1 MDNIQGSN
9 ALKVLAGM
17 ARAVITTLL
26 VASACTA
33 NAQQGFPSKPIRII
47 IPFTAGGTNDILARL
62 LAPKLG
68 DALGQPVIVDNR
80 PGGNTV
86 IASNELLKSPPD
98 GHALLL
104 PGNSHVL
111 VPYLTKAALTFDS
124 LKDFAPVASLAR
136 TGLFLVVTP
145 SLPAN
150 SLQEFIALAKSRPGS
165 LNSAA
170 PGGSINQLATE
181 MFNSLAG
188 VKLVH
193 IPYKGSAPA
202 VADVMAGQ
210 AQLSFQTP
218 ATVLGNVKGGKLR
231 ALAIS
236 GDTPF
241 PDPKVQ
247 TFAQAGLPGFDVGL
261 WFGLLAHG
269 ATPRPIVE
277 RLSAEISKILAMQDF
292 REKVAAQG
300 LEIFVSTPEQYGNLL
315 RVESE
320 KFGRIVKAAG
330 IQPE

>member
-1 MDNIQGSN
+1 MSIRRF
-9 ALKVLAGM
+9 VLAVLFALG
-17 ARAVITTLL
+17 AG
-26 VASACTA
+26 ASL
-33 NAQQGFPSKPIRII
+33 AQPFSGKPIRII
-47 IPFTAGGTNDILARL
+47 IPFTAGGTNDILARTL
-62 LAPKLG
+62 GPKLSE
-68 DALGQPVIVDNR
+68 ALGQPVIVDNR

-86 IASNELLKSPPD
+86 IASQALLASDKD
-98 GHALLL
+98 GHTLLL
-104 PGNSHVL
+104 PGNSHVV
-111 VPYLTKAALTFDS
+111 VPHLTKTPLPFDS
-124 LKDFAPVASLAR
+124 IRDFQPVATLAR

-145 SLPAN
+145 SLPAAD
-150 SLQEFIALAKSRPGS
+150 LKEFIALAKAKPGA

-236 GDTPF
+236 GETAF
-241 PDPKVQ
+241 ADPNVRTVP
-247 TFAQAGLPGFDVGL
+247 TFAQAGLPGFDVEL
-261 WFGLLAHG
+261 WFGLLAPG
-269 ATPRPIVE
+269 GTPRAIVDRLNAEVNKIIQSSDFKE
-277 RLSAEISKILAMQDF
+277 R
-292 REKVAAQG
+292 VAAQG
-300 LEIFVSTPEQYGNLL
+300 LEVFVSTPEQYGAAL

-320 KFGRIVKAAG
+320 KFGRIIKAAN
-330 IQPE
+330 IEPQ

>member
-1 MDNIQGSN
+1 MAG
-9 ALKVLAGM
+9 LMLAC
-17 ARAVITTLL
+17 
-26 VASACTA
+26 ACTA
-33 NAQQGFPSKPIRII
+33 TAQPAFPNKPIRII

-111 VPYLTKAALTFDS
+111 IPYLTKAPMPFDS
-124 LKDFAPVASLAR
+124 IKDFAPVASLAR

-150 SLQEFIALAKSRPGS
+150 TLQEFIALAKSKPGA

-181 MFNSLAG
+181 LFNSLAG

-218 ATVLGNVKGGKLR
+218 ATVLGNVKAGKLR
-231 ALAIS
+231 ALALS
-236 GDTPF
+236 GETPF
-241 PDPKVQ
+241 AEPRVP
-247 TFAQAGLPGFDVGL
+247 TFAQAGMPGFDVGL

-269 ATPRPIVE
+269 ATPKPIVD
-277 RLSAEISKILAMQDF
+277 RLNAEIAKILATADF
-292 REKVAAQG
+292 RERVAAQG
-300 LEIFVSTPEQYGNLL
+300 LEIFVSTPEQYGALL
-315 RVESE
+315 RAESD
-320 KFGRIVKAAG
+320 KFSRIVKAAG

>member
-1 MDNIQGSN
+1 VNFARFL
-9 ALKVLAGM
+9 ALA
-17 ARAVITTLL
+17 AAL
-26 VASACTA
+26 VAGA
-33 NAQQGFPSKPIRII
+33 AQAQTFPSKPVRII
-47 IPFTAGGTNDILARL
+47 IPFTAGGTNDILART

-68 DALGQPVIVDNR
+68 EALGQPVIVDNR

-86 IASNELLKSPPD
+86 IASQALLASDKD
-98 GHALLL
+98 GHTLLL
-104 PGNSHVL
+104 PGNSHVV
-111 VPYLTKAALTFDS
+111 VPHLTKERLPFDS
-124 LKDFAPVASLAR
+124 IKDFQPVATLAR

-145 SLPAN
+145 SLPAAD
-150 SLQEFIALAKSRPGS
+150 LKEFIALAKAKPGE

-181 MFNSLAG
+181 MFNSVAG

-236 GDTPF
+236 GATPF
-241 PDPKVQ
+241 PDPKVP
-247 TFAQAGLPGFDVGL
+247 TFAQAGLPGFDVEL
-261 WFGLLAHG
+261 WFGLLAPG
-269 ATPRPIVE
+269 GTPRPIVD
-277 RLSAEISKILAMQDF
+277 RLAAEINKIIQSADF

-300 LEIFVSTPEQYGNLL
+300 LEVFVSTPEQYGAAL
-315 RVESE
+315 RAESE
-320 KFGRIVKAAG
+320 KFARIIKTAN
-330 IQPE
+330 IEPQ

>member
-1 MDNIQGSN
+1 MKYPITFARTLMAG
-9 ALKVLAGM
+9 LLLAC
-17 ARAVITTLL
+17 
-26 VASACTA
+26 SCTA
-33 NAQQGFPSKPIRII
+33 IAQQAFPNKPIRII

-68 DALGQPVIVDNR
+68 EALGQPVIVDNR

-86 IASNELLKSPPD
+86 IASNELLKSPAD

-111 VPYLTKAALTFDS
+111 IPYLTKAPLPFDS
-124 LKDFAPVASLAR
+124 LKDFAPVGSLAR

-145 SLPAN
+145 GLPAN
-150 SLQEFIALAKSRPGS
+150 NLQEFIALAKAKPGA

-181 MFNSLAG
+181 MFNGLAG

-218 ATVLGNVKGGKLR
+218 ATVLGNVKSGRLR

-236 GDTPF
+236 GETPF
-241 PDPKVQ
+241 ADPKVP
-247 TFAQAGLPGFDVGL
+247 TFAQAGLAGFDVGL

-269 ATPRPIVE
+269 ATPKPIVD
-277 RLSAEISKILAMQDF
+277 RLSSEVAKILAMPDF

-300 LEIFVSTPEQYGNLL
+300 LEIFVSSPEQYGALL
-315 RVESE
+315 RKESE
-320 KFGRIVKAAG
+320 KFARIVKAAG
-330 IQPE
+330 IQAE

>member
-1 MDNIQGSN
+1 MI
-9 ALKVLAGM
+9 LLRLVLA
-17 ARAVITTLL
+17 A
-26 VASACTA
+26 ACA
-33 NAQQGFPSKPIRII
+33 LFAAAAHAQTFPSKPIRIL

-62 LAPKLG
+62 LGPKLS
-68 DALGQPVIVDNR
+68 DAVGQPVIVDNR

-86 IASNELLKSPPD
+86 IASQALLSADRD
-98 GHALLL
+98 GHTLLL
-104 PGNSHVL
+104 PGNSHVV
-111 VPYLTKAALTFDS
+111 VPHLSKNPLPFDS
-124 LKDFAPVASLAR
+124 IKDFQPVVTLAR

-145 SLPAN
+145 TLPAN
-150 SLQEFIALAKSRPGS
+150 DLKEFIALARAKPGT

-181 MFNSLAG
+181 MFNSLVG

-218 ATVLGNVKGGKLR
+218 ATVLGNVKAGKLR

-236 GDTPF
+236 GETPF
-241 PDPKVQ
+241 PDPKVP

-261 WFGLLAHG
+261 WFGLLAAAG
-269 ATPRPIVE
+269 TPRAAVD
-277 RLSAEISKILAMQDF
+277 RLNAEVGKILRDPEF
-292 REKVAAQG
+292 RDKVAAQG
-300 LEIFVSTPEQYGNLL
+300 LEVFASTPEQYGAAL
-315 RVESE
+315 RAESE

-330 IQPE
+330 IEPQ